1 MEYEVKRIALAAAG
15 AAVMGL
21 AACSHS
27 AAPAVPAAAAA
38 PVSHGSVSVPVSCGQ
53 QYRAWEHGPGNGLI
67 AAIHA
72 VSVAG
77 TAGDPQV
84 LTVALTNAGP
94 AVARGARHPVPAC
107 ADPRGY
113 WNVLLMHVNAAVA
126 SKASASSVRAAMQDV
141 PKLESELTAE
151 LKGTSR

>member
-1 MEYEVKRIALAAAG
+1 MEYEVKRIALTAAG
-15 AAVMGL
+15 AAVLGI
-21 AACSHS
+21 AACSHPEAPA
-27 AAPAVPAAAAA
+27 AAPASHA
-38 PVSHGSVSVPVSCGQ
+38 PVSVPVSCGQ
-53 QYRAWEHGPGNGLI
+53 QYRAWEQGPGKGLI

-84 LTVALTNAGP
+84 LTVALMRAGP

-107 ADPRGY
+107 SDPRGY

-141 PKLESELTAE
+141 PRLENELTAE
-151 LKGTSR
+151 LKSTSR

>member
-27 AAPAVPAAAAA
+27 AAPAAPAAAPA
-38 PVSHGSVSVPVSCGQ
+38 SHGSVSVPVSCGQ
-53 QYRAWEHGPGNGLI
+53 QYRAWEQGPGKGLI

-141 PKLESELTAE
+141 PKLENELTAE

>member
-1 MEYEVKRIALAAAG
+1 MEYEVKRIALAATG
-15 AAVMGL
+15 AAVIGL

-27 AAPAVPAAAAA
+27 AAPAAPAAAPA
-38 PVSHGSVSVPVSCGQ
+38 SHGPVSVPVSCSQ
-53 QYRAWEHGPGNGLI
+53 QYQAWKQGPGKGLI

-77 TAGDPQV
+77 AAGDPQV
-84 LTVALTNAGP
+84 LTAALEKAQP
-94 AVARGARHPVPAC
+94 AVARGASHPVPAC

-126 SKASASSVRAAMQDV
+126 SKGSASSVQAAMQGV
-141 PKLESELTAE
+141 PKIESELAAE
-151 LKGTSR
+151 LKDTSR

>member
-1 MEYEVKRIALAAAG
+1 MKRIALAATG
-15 AAVMGL
+15 AAVIGL

-27 AAPAVPAAAAA
+27 AAPTAPVAA
-38 PVSHGSVSVPVSCGQ
+38 PASHGPVSVPVSCSQ
-53 QYRAWEHGPGNGLI
+53 QYQAWEHGPGKGLI

-84 LTVALTNAGP
+84 LTAALEKAQP
-94 AVARGARHPVPAC
+94 AVARGASHPVPAC

-113 WNVLLMHVNAAVA
+113 WNVLLMHVNAAV
-126 SKASASSVRAAMQDV
+126 SGHPSAPSVRAALKDV
-141 PKLESELTAE
+141 PAIEHALTAE
-151 LKGTSR
+151 LSSASR